1 MTTTKQLPPWAFQ
14 PQERAFAKAAGEKT
28 YFTGRPCKYG
38 HVVQRCTSSGVCV
51 ECSKTIQKRTLQ
63 KKLALNPDWY
73 KEQYAKNPEITAI
86 GVDSFSA
93 YTDLVMAE
101 ARQTQKGY
109 DIFNFYNDNI
119 AKFFDLVKK
128 IKKEVVLTAHYEIL
142 GIEGAP
148 EKRVKVKGKEWE
160 GVVEKEFTIV
170 LFGDSKFK
178 ENGKPDYFFKLVEEN
193 TSAKCPPAIF
203 GEDVY
208 QIPND
213 VQTILEHIHKF
224 KN

>member
-1 MTTTKQLPPWAFQ
+1 MADTQKAPSDFYKILLVSPSGKGKTFSFRNVDPNTFGFINIENKPLPFKNQFKYHA
-14 PQERAFAKAAGEKT
+14 
-28 YFTGRPCKYG
+28 RP
-38 HVVQRCTSSGVCV
+38 TSRVDAINTLV
-51 ECSKTIQKRTLQ
+51 E
-63 KKLALNPDWY
+63 
-73 KEQYAKNPEITAI
+73 YAKNPEITAI

-93 YTDLVMAE
+93 FTDLVMAE

-109 DIFNFYNDNI
+109 DIFNFYNDQI
-119 AKFFDLVKK
+119 AKFFDIVKR

-142 GIEGAP
+142 GLEGSL

-178 ENGKPDYFFKLVEEN
+178 ENGKPEYFFKLVEEN

-213 VQTILEHIHKF
+213 VQHILEHIHKF

>member
-1 MTTTKQLPPWAFQ
+1 MAEAQKTANDYYKILLVSPSGKGKTFSFRNVDPNTFGFVNIENKPLPFKNQFKYHARPTSRVEAFN
-14 PQERAFAKAAGEKT
+14 T
-28 YFTGRPCKYG
+28 L
-38 HVVQRCTSSGVCV
+38 V
-51 ECSKTIQKRTLQ
+51 E
-63 KKLALNPDWY
+63 
-73 KEQYAKNPEITAI
+73 YAKNPEITAI

-128 IKKEVVLTAHYEIL
+128 VKKEVFLTAHYEIL
-142 GIEGAP
+142 GIEGAL

-160 GVVEKEFTIV
+160 GVTEKEFTIV
-170 LFGDSKFK
+170 LFGDNKFK
-178 ENGKPDYFFKLVEEN
+178 ENGKPEYFFKLVEEN

-203 GEDVY
+203 GEEVY

-213 VQTILEHIHKF
+213 VQYILEQINKF